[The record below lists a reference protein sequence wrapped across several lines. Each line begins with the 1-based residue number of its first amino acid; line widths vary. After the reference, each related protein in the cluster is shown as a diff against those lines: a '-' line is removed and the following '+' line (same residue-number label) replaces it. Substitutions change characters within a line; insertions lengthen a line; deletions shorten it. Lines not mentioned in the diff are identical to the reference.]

1 MIESTSFLGMPLR
14 TPHQRRTFVVV
25 YYVALFLFAA
35 LALWKMQGMLVVL
48 LPQTIILGGLLGG
61 ITMGGPVKPY
71 AAPAAL
77 ERTGSMV
84 SLNLQGRRRFG
95 LSSPLDEREQMQRDH
110 AHYTAYRILML
121 TLSLAFA
128 VCWMPIDSQAAWL
141 KQREPILL
149 WVLLV
154 YALSL
159 PQSVLLWTEPADPS
173 GELIEMR

>member
-1 MIESTSFLGMPLR
+1 MIESTTFLGMPLR
-14 TPHQRRTFVVV
+14 TRHQRRTLVVG
-25 YYVALFLFAA
+25 YYVVLLLFTA

-61 ITMGGPVKPY
+61 IKMGGPVKPY
-71 AAPAAL
+71 AAPGAL
-77 ERTGSMV
+77 ESTGPVV

-95 LSSPLDEREQMQRDH
+95 SSVPLDEREQTQRDH
-110 AHYTAYRILML
+110 AHYTAYRILAV
-121 TLSLAFA
+121 TLCLAVA
-128 VCWMPIDSQAAWL
+128 LCWMPLDSQALWL
-141 KQREPILL
+141 KQRESILL

-173 GELIEMR
+173 AELIQMH

>member
-1 MIESTSFLGMPLR
+1 MIESTTFLGMPLR
-14 TPHQRRTFVVV
+14 TLHQRRILVVG
-25 YYVALFLFAA
+25 YYVVLLFFAA
-35 LALWKMQGMLVVL
+35 VALWMAHDMLVVL
-48 LPQTIILGGLLGG
+48 LPQTVMLGGLLGG
-61 ITMGGPVKPY
+61 IKMGGPVKPY

-77 ERTGSMV
+77 ESTGSIV

-95 LSSPLDEREQMQRDH
+95 SSSPLDEREQMQRDH

-121 TLSLAFA
+121 TLGLAFA
-128 VCWMPIDSQAAWL
+128 ICWMPLDSQALWL
-141 KQREPILL
+141 KQREAILL
-149 WVLLV
+149 WLLLV